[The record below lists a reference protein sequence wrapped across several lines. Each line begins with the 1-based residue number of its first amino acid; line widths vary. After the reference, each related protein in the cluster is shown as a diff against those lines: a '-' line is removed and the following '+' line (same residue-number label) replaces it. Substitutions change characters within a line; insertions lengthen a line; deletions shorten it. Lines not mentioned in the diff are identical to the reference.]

1 MKKLYLMVGVPGS
14 GKSTYIKNFQ
24 AEHGGIIIS
33 RDEIRFS
40 MIDTRD
46 DYFSKEKQVFKTFV
60 QEIQKALKEN
70 DVVYADA
77 THISER
83 SREKLLKALDLT
95 DVSVRAIV
103 LQTPLQDCIYF
114 NGLRTGLKQVPKGV
128 IRRMYYQLTDPA
140 NDKRKYDEII
150 YHIGGQIPV

>member
-1 MKKLYLMVGVPGS
+1 MVGIPGS
-14 GKSTYIKNFQ
+14 GKSTYIKNCQ
-24 AEHGGIIIS
+24 AEHGGVIIS

-60 QEIQKALKEN
+60 QKIQEALKDNEI
-70 DVVYADA
+70 VYADA
-77 THISER
+77 THISEQ
-83 SREKLLKALDLT
+83 SREKLLKALNLT

-114 NGLRTGLKQVPKGV
+114 NSLRTGLQQVPKGV

-140 NDKRKYDEII
+140 DDKRKYDEII
-150 YHIGGQIPV
+150 YHIGGRIPV